1 MKHSSVKHRYVSWL
15 TIYIYTLR
23 GPSLSRAIESLK
35 SKGVGYVCTYGVFV
49 KAREIPVNSLRAWPG
64 YHI

>member
-15 TIYIYTLR
+15 TIYTTLR

>member
-1 MKHSSVKHRYVSWL
+1 MCILVDN
-15 TIYIYTLR
+15 IYTLR

>member
-1 MKHSSVKHRYVSWL
+1 MLVDN
-15 TIYIYTLR
+15 IYTLR

-35 SKGVGYVCTYGVFV
+35 SKGMGHVCTYGVCV